1 MLSKASR
8 ATVCGFDKAPQHVA
22 FTLYRTLASAL
33 AKDFAMTEF
42 AYMLLRLFGEGE
54 VHEWSKRKNNGWINL
69 SCNDRF
75 SSSM

>member
-1 MLSKASR
+1 MFSKASR
-8 ATVCGFDKAPQHVA
+8 STVCGFDKAPQHVA

-54 VHEWSKRKNNGWINL
+54 VHERSKCDNNAWINFTY
-69 SCNDRF
+69 NGRV